1 MDIPEDGLYHHGDL
15 LLFGDFFSPK
25 GRKMEGTLAI
35 HRRQRPDPSHGFAS
49 YGSRLLFAFTFQQK
63 TAGRDFFVFSFRH

>member
-25 GRKMEGTLAI
+25 GRKMEGALAI
-35 HRRQRPDPSHGFAS
+35 HRRQCSDPSHGLAS
-49 YGSRLLFAFTFQQK
+49 YGGRLLFAFAFQQK
-63 TAGRDFFVFSFRH
+63 TAGGHFFVFPFRH